1 MKAVKVDLPRSLK
14 HAEIYTLSDLH
25 LGDRHCNCH
34 ELAEQIKQ
42 IEQNPNAYVILNGDL
57 INNATTQSIS
67 DTYSETLSPMEQ
79 LRQAIDLFTPIK
91 DKILAITSG
100 NHENRTYRTD
110 GIDLTEI
117 MARELGLGDRY
128 APESVTLFLRLGQM
142 PNCYKA
148 TGKPNQVRQI
158 CYMLHITHGSGGG
171 RREGGKINR
180 LIDLASIIDVDIYI
194 HSHTHLPAIL
204 KQAFYRADNKNNTI
218 SLVDKMFINT
228 NAWLNYGGYGEAQ
241 GYKPASIKTP
251 IIYLDGSRKNFTAK
265 L

>member
-1 MKAVKVDLPRSLK
+1 MKAIKVDLPRNLK
-14 HAEIYTLSDLH
+14 GVEIHVLSDLH
-25 LGDRHCNCH
+25 LGDRNCKH
-34 ELAEQIKQ
+34 GGLLDHIKQ
-42 IEQNPNAYVILNGDL
+42 IESNPNAYVILNGDL

-67 DTYSETLSPMEQ
+67 DTYGETASPMEQ
-79 LRQAIDLFTPIK
+79 LREAIALFTPIK

-117 MARELGLGDRY
+117 MARELGLCDRY
-128 APESVTLFLRLGQM
+128 APESVTLFLRVGELSKGT
-142 PNCYKA
+142 KIA
-148 TGKPNQVRQI
+148 GKKEVRQV
-158 CYMLHITHGSGGG
+158 CYTLFMTHGGGGG

-180 LIDLASIIDVDIYI
+180 LVDLASIIDVDIYI

-204 KQAFYRADNKNNTI
+204 KQAFYRADNKNSTI
-218 SLVDKMFINT
+218 AVVDKMFVNT

-241 GYKPASIKTP
+241 GYKPASTTP
-251 IIYLDGSRKNFTAK
+251 PTIYLDGRRKNFTAK

>member
-1 MKAVKVDLPRSLK
+1 MKAVRVDLPRSLK
-14 HAEIYTLSDLH
+14 QVEIHTLSDLH
-25 LGDRHCNCH
+25 LGDRNCDYNKIY
-34 ELAEQIKQ
+34 EQVKQ
-42 IEQNPNAYVILNGDL
+42 IESNPNAYVILNGDL

-67 DTYSETLSPMEQ
+67 DTYSEAISPMQQ
-79 LRQAIDLFTPIK
+79 LKTVKALFEPIK

-117 MARELGLGDRY
+117 MARELGIGDRY
-128 APESVTLFLRLGQM
+128 APESVTLFLRVGELSR
-142 PNCYKA
+142 NTKT
-148 TGKPNQVRQI
+148 TGKPNQVRQA
-158 CYMLHITHGSGGG
+158 CYVLYITHGSGGG

-180 LIDLASIIDVDIYI
+180 LVDLASIIDADIYI

-204 KQAFYRADNKNNTI
+204 KQAFYRADNKNSAV
-218 SLVDKMFINT
+218 SLVDKMFVNT

-241 GYKPASIKTP
+241 GYKPASIQTP
-251 IIYLDGSRKNFTAK
+251 IIYLDGKRKNFTAK